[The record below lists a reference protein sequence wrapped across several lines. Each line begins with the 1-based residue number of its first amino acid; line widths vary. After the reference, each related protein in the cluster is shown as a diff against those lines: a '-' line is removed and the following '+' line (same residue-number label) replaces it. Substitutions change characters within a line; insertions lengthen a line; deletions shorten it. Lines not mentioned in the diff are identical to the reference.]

1 MVCQFQND
9 LRLSCQFNLEATP
22 IKKNEKHL
30 LKRPSKLSFIGIDA
44 CFVRLF
50 VRLFVHTRC
59 FYHHEFKIKSFYEF
73 KCLNKLFQVILDIIS
88 S

>member
-30 LKRPSKLSFIGIDA
+30 LKIPSIEL
-44 CFVRLF
+44 
-50 VRLFVHTRC
+50 
-59 FYHHEFKIKSFYEF
+59 YW
-73 KCLNKLFQVILDIIS
+73 N
-88 S
+88 